1 MCNCATLFFMGQDV
15 GSIKYLNTLNTYDF
29 FQMRKKNEQDNLSVH
44 KS

>member
-29 FQMRKKNEQDNLSVH
+29 FQMRKKERTRLFVSA
-44 KS
+44 